1 VPNLIPLAKAAK
13 EFRVNQATLYR
24 YLRAGQLKRY
34 KRAMDRKTYVDREE
48 LKKLITPRVVK

>member
-1 VPNLIPLAKAAK
+1 M
-13 EFRVNQATLYR
+13 NQATLYR